1 MALSSLPDADEL
13 RAFLTAYPGV
23 VAAAQPVPTGL
34 VDTWRIAT
42 ESGPRLL
49 SLFTE
54 DAAAAAEQGAA
65 RLGRLREA
73 GVPAASPLADR
84 TGHLIGRLGAFPA
97 MLLLPPPGECLPE
110 FAAVH
115 CAAVGEALAGLHRL
129 PADADAAPR
138 PGVREQAQAL
148 LPTLPAEDAGL
159 VQDELRFQGLYR
171 LNDLPRGLVHG
182 KPMRAALFEGERLG
196 GLLGLERAGED
207 VLLRDLAAAAVEGCT
222 SSGGALDPSRV
233 LALLEAYHA
242 LRRLKPIE
250 RGAWPVA
257 LRGEALRRWLDALE
271 SGAADQAQSAKT
283 LLLACREGERELARL
298 WP

>member
-1 MALSSLPDADEL
+1 MAFPLLLDAGEL
-13 RAFLTAYPGV
+13 RAFLAAYPGAES
-23 VAAAQPVPTGL
+23 AAPPAPTPLAG
-34 VDTWRIAT
+34 TWRLAT

-49 SLFTE
+49 SLFAE
-54 DAAAAAEQGAA
+54 DAAAAAGQGAA
-65 RLGRLREA
+65 RLGRFREA
-73 GVPAASPLADR
+73 GIPAASPLADR
-84 TGHLIGRLGAFPA
+84 SGQLVGRLGAFPA
-97 MLLLPPPGECLPE
+97 MLLLPPSGEPLPAY
-110 FAAVH
+110 AAAH
-115 CAAVGEALAGLHRL
+115 CAAVGEALARLHRL
-129 PADADAAPR
+129 PADAAAAPR
-138 PGVREQAQAL
+138 PGVREQAQASA
-148 LPTLPAEDAGL
+148 PALPAEDAGL
-159 VQDELRFQGLYR
+159 LQDELRFQGLYR

-182 KPMRAALFEGERLG
+182 GPMRAALFEGERLG

-207 VLLRDLAAAAVEGCT
+207 VLLRDLAAAAVEGCA

-271 SGAADQAQSAKT
+271 SGAADQARSAKT